1 MIVGRDIAAGAVGG
15 LAGGLVMVA
24 FMVIGSRVGLV
35 DEPLPQ
41 KVEHWA
47 EDRMGVRDR
56 PDPIQ
61 EEVIA
66 QGSHLVFAA
75 GLGALYGGLIASRDL
90 PALPTGPLFGLAS
103 YAVDLAG
110 IGPALGITK
119 GPWNEAPTVIGRRM
133 MMHTIFGTVTALVT
147 DQLRARQQHRRRRAA
162 YRASEQ
168 RSRPARIQHR

>member
-1 MIVGRDIAAGAVGG
+1 MTIERDIAAGAIGG
-15 LAGGLVMVA
+15 LAGGLVMTA

-41 KVEHWA
+41 KTEHWV
-47 EDRMGVRDR
+47 EDQMGVRDR
-56 PDPIQ
+56 PAPLQ
-61 EEVIA
+61 EEIIG

-75 GLGALYGGLIASRDL
+75 ALGALYGGFLASRDL

-119 GPWNEAPTVIGRRM
+119 GPWNEEPTTIGRRM
-133 MMHTIFGTVTALVT
+133 MMHTVFGTVTALVT
-147 DQLRARQQHRRRRAA
+147 EQLRRELQYH
-162 YRASEQ
+162 
-168 RSRPARIQHR
+168 